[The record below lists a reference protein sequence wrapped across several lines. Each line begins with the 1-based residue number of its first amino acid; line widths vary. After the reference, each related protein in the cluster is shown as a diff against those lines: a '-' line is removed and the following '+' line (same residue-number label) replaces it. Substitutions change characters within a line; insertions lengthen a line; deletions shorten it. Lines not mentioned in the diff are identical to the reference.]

1 MSEEKRD
8 PLWGGRFGSSPAEA
22 FEKLNASIPF
32 DIRLAP
38 YDIQGSIAHARMLG
52 EKGMVTQEESGE
64 LVRGLRVVLG
74 EIESGLFSWSLK
86 DEDVHTAVERR
97 LREIVG
103 DVALKLHTGRS
114 RNDQVALDLHLFVRD
129 AAGRIRDG
137 LLETM
142 RALLTIAETHKGLV
156 MPGYTCSGRSRS
168 CSLIISSPTFGPSS
182 GTSSASTRPA
192 RRLTSRL
199 LAPPL

>member
-52 EKGMVTQEESGE
+52 EKGMVTEEESGE

-142 RALLTIAETHKGLV
+142 RALMTVAETHKGLV
-156 MPGYTCSGRSRS
+156 MPGYTHLQRAQP
-168 CSLIISSPTFGPSS
+168 I
-182 GTSSASTRPA
+182 
-192 RRLTSRL
+192 L
-199 LAPPL
+199 LAHHLLAHFWAFERDLKRLDAALTKPPAKQP